1 MRYFIGLDVHSN
13 NTVIAVLDKKGK
25 RIYSRRVK
33 NFIKLV
39 LEELEP
45 FKDKIQALALEST
58 FNWYWLADG
67 LRDQGYEVHLA
78 NPSANKQ
85 YEGIKHTNDFSDA
98 FFLAELLR
106 LGILEEGYIY
116 PRRERAIRD
125 LLRKRLMLV
134 RQRTAH
140 ILSFQSLYNRVKGCS
155 FGGGNYVKRLKE
167 DEMDDYFEEEDFAL
181 AAKTNIASIRFLTQQ
196 IEKLEKTVLKKI
208 EILPEFEK
216 LKTVTGIGD
225 ILALTIMLET
235 GDIRRFPKV
244 GNYASY
250 CRCVP
255 SERSSNKKKKGENNR
270 KNGNKYLA
278 WAYVEAANFATRYCS
293 KAKRFYQR
301 KSAKTNNIV
310 ATKALAHK
318 LARASYFVMRDRVDY
333 EPERLF
339 G

>member
-1 MRYFIGLDVHSN
+1 
-13 NTVIAVLDKKGK
+13 
-25 RIYSRRVK
+25 
-33 NFIKLV
+33 
-39 LEELEP
+39 
-45 FKDKIQALALEST
+45 
-58 FNWYWLADG
+58 
-67 LRDQGYEVHLA
+67 
-78 NPSANKQ
+78 
-85 YEGIKHTNDFSDA
+85 
-98 FFLAELLR
+98 
-106 LGILEEGYIY
+106 
-116 PRRERAIRD
+116 
-125 LLRKRLMLV
+125 MLV

-181 AAKTNIASIRFLTQQ
+181 AAKTNIASIRFLTNQ
-196 IEKLEKTVLKKI
+196 IEKLEKSVLKKM
-208 EILPEFEK
+208 EILPEFKK
-216 LKTVTGIGD
+216 LKTVTGVGD

-235 GDIRRFPKV
+235 GDISRFPKV

-278 WAYVEAANFATRYCS
+278 WAYVEAANFATRYCP

-301 KSAKTNNIV
+301 KSAQTNNIV

-318 LARASYFVMRDRVDY
+318 LARASYFVMRDRVGY